1 MTDFA
6 PHVTAFLRDHLPHER
21 RFSRHTVQSYTD
33 SLKLFVVHVSARFD
47 IRPSTLTVE
56 HFTVPVLLGFLDSL
70 ERERNNSI
78 GTRNTRLAA
87 IKAFFRYLEYRVPAC
102 LEQALQIR
110 AIPLKRA
117 DKLPDRLARPQRDAG
132 VARCPGQYDRGRSA

>member
-1 MTDFA
+1 MTDLA
-6 PHVTAFLRDHLPHER
+6 PHVAAFLRDHLSHER
-21 RFSRHTVQSYTD
+21 RFSHHTVQSYTD
-33 SLKLFVVHVSARFD
+33 SLKLLVLHVSARLD

-87 IKAFFRYLEYRVPAC
+87 IKAFFRYLEYRVPVC
-102 LEQALQIR
+102 LDQALQ
-110 AIPLKRA
+110 
-117 DKLPDRLARPQRDAG
+117 
-132 VARCPGQYDRGRSA
+132 V